1 MSPDDMDSRN
11 EDLRRRAGRV
21 PRRLQASIDRYRL
34 ARGLSPLWTDKGSS
48 SPSCP
53 WRRSLGRP
61 GTTT

>member
-21 PRRLQASIDRYRL
+21 PRRLQASIDRYRV
-34 ARGLSPLWTDKGSS
+34 ARGLSPLWATKGSG
-48 SPSCP
+48 SPAGL

-61 GTTT
+61 GARP

>member
-34 ARGLSPLWTDKGSS
+34 ARGLSPLWAVQGSS
-48 SPSCP
+48 SPAGQQ
-53 WRRSLGRP
+53 RRFLGRP
-61 GTTT
+61 GARP